1 MLYMGYALNQGIPS
15 LCAVKKEAGVVF
27 ARILYQDGVF
37 RRMSDGD
44 RRSLAKT
51 DRQGKVQT
59 AAEKAKHNACI
70 KQRIAGLHKAKDS
83 WSAQNNGSSASLL
96 CIAASSGT
104 LDRLLQV
111 PPDQTASVPGGT

>member
-15 LCAVKKEAGVVF
+15 LCAVKTEAGVVF

-51 DRQGKVQT
+51 DRKGKVQT
-59 AAEKAKHNACI
+59 VTEKAKHNACA
-70 KQRIAGLHKAKDS
+70 KQRIV
-83 WSAQNNGSSASLL
+83 GSHPVETGGRKKR
-96 CIAASSGT
+96 CIGI
-104 LDRLLQV
+104 
-111 PPDQTASVPGGT
+111 PDIPEPDNES